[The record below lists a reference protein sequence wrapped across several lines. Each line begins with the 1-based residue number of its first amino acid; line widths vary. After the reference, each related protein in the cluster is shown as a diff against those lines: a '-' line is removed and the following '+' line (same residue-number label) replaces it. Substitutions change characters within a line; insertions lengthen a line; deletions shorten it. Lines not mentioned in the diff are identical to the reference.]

1 MCYDNFLITKR
12 DGTTE
17 RFSLEKI
24 KSAILKAF
32 ESVSEHVHAEDI
44 QRVMDNL
51 RFCNGMSVEDIQNQV
66 EIALMRENHYKAA
79 KSFMLYRQKHFEDRE
94 IRNKLKFLIDYLEP
108 RKRASSTAQ
117 PVISGKLLYPM
128 LVPIPPLNEQ
138 HRIVQRIEE
147 LLTMVKG
154 L

>member
-1 MCYDNFLITKR
+1 MRSLKTDHQCRVQMSKNTETYP
-12 DGTTE
+12 GT
-17 RFSLEKI
+17 L
-24 KSAILKAF
+24 
-32 ESVSEHVHAEDI
+32 SEEDEELL
-44 QRVMDNL
+44 QM
-51 RFCNGMSVEDIQNQV
+51 
-66 EIALMRENHYKAA
+66 KW
-79 KSFMLYRQKHFEDRE
+79 
-94 IRNKLKFLIDYLEP
+94 LKFLIDYLEP

-147 LLTMVKG
+147 LLPLVKG

>member
-32 ESVSEHVHAEDI
+32 ESVSEHVHAEDM

-51 RFCNGMSVEDIQNQV
+51 RFCNGMSVE
-66 EIALMRENHYKAA
+66 E
-79 KSFMLYRQKHFEDRE
+79 SFQSRHGFKIRCQRKCGEQEHSHSYR
-94 IRNKLKFLIDYLEP
+94 
-108 RKRASSTAQ
+108 RASKIQFHPFESSFA
-117 PVISGKLLYPM
+117 L
-128 LVPIPPLNEQ
+128 
-138 HRIVQRIEE
+138 
-147 LLTMVKG
+147 
-154 L
+154 